1 MTTHAQPK
9 LEPSHPPLARDA
21 AGNLLPFPS
30 GTSSFAVG
38 RETGGRPGGV
48 RGPDK
53 QLLRFPVETTPE
65 DILDLC
71 GPGLYRV
78 YALDAVGKQLGTE
91 AVSRWDLRHS
101 SSVDLRNAAIE
112 VPSALRGERG
122 STTSTASTDLRFA
135 LEAMVQLVRTNTDAL
150 RLVAESQV
158 DLAKTISTVKGL
170 PRNAMYAP
178 LVSATTTG
186 DEDEDEDQEHDDED
200 EAEAQEARPTTFLD
214 LLMPISEA
222 IAPRAADMFPGLV
235 AGINTMAAKV
245 GSNIVGKANGA
256 AIASTASSAS
266 DDLASRGFEVRDLVD
281 LGYAHRKGEAKRAA
295 AKQRAS
301 RESLQ
306 ARVLKDPHLVQ
317 QLVALKSALTPD
329 EVRML
334 LANAERWSEVMQTKF
349 LDTLKPL
356 SVDDAVVY
364 CREVIKTIAAHQSGA
379 ADDGGAA

>member
-1 MTTHAQPK
+1 MTHAQPK

-78 YALDAVGKQLGTE
+78 YALDAVGKQLGNE

-101 SSVDLRNAAIE
+101 SSIDLRNAAID

-122 STTSTASTDLRFA
+122 SATSTASTDLRFA

-178 LVSATTTG
+178 SVSATTTDDHDEDQEQD
-186 DEDEDEDQEHDDED
+186 DEDEDED
-200 EAEAQEARPTTFLD
+200 EAQEARPTSFLD

-222 IAPRAADMFPGLV
+222 IAPKAADMFPGLV

-245 GSNIVGKANGA
+245 GSNIAGKANGA
-256 AIASTASSAS
+256 ATASTAS

-295 AKQRAS
+295 EKQRAS

-334 LANAERWSEVMQTKF
+334 LANAEQWSEVMQTKF
-349 LDTLKPL
+349 LDTLRPL

-379 ADDGGAA
+379 ADDGGAE